1 MDRKPINKINLEELI
16 ELGKCHKNYKKLA
29 GIIMRESIG
38 IIKNK
43 YREIIKGEKPI
54 EENPIQSSKNIQT
67 KILSQKYKTVLD
79 QISLDYTKLEDQ
91 YFRMNI
97 VYLRKLE
104 NLEDVLNLIPTKG
117 KKRALDVINLFY

>member
-1 MDRKPINKINLEELI
+1 MDTKPQNKIKLDELI
-16 ELGKCHKNYKKLA
+16 ELGKFHKNYKKLA

-43 YREIIKGEKPI
+43 YREIIKGEKTI
-54 EENPIQSSKNIQT
+54 NIDPNQISCQNIPT
-67 KILSQKYKTVLD
+67 KILSEKYKKILD
-79 QISLDYTKLEDQ
+79 QISLDYNKIEDQ

-104 NLEDVLNLIPTKG
+104 NLEEVLNLIKTKG
-117 KKRALDVINLFY
+117 IKRALQVIY

>member
-1 MDRKPINKINLEELI
+1 MDTKPQNKIKLDELI
-16 ELGKCHKNYKKLA
+16 ELGKFHKNYKKLA

-43 YREIIKGEKPI
+43 YREIIKGEKTINIDPNQI
-54 EENPIQSSKNIQT
+54 SSQNIPT
-67 KILSQKYKTVLD
+67 KILSEKYKKILD
-79 QISLDYTKLEDQ
+79 QISLDYNKIEDQ

-104 NLEDVLNLIPTKG
+104 NLEEVLNLIKTKG
-117 KKRALDVINLFY
+117 IKRALQVIY